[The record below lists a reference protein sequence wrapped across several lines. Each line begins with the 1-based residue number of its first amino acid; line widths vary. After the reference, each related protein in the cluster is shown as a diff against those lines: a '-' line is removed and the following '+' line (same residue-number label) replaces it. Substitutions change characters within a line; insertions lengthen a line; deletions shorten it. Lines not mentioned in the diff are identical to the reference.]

1 MKLKEAFQYQIKLAA
16 LQEEALAALRP
27 INFRQESTLH
37 KYDESGLPKENK
49 VTVKDTVS
57 DLKMPGATFD
67 KLLTFSQLIL
77 DEKAKLTESISTCKR
92 KSITDLDVL
101 KANNIARQFLSARL
115 KECIS
120 VKSSVI
126 NETQAFL
133 AIDAEGKQTRF
144 AYPSETKISYNI
156 NKNHV
161 KALLSKLQKEIDETS
176 LRIDSMQINDEVFY
190 EAPFEIYETFEDIF
204 ENLMNN

>member
-1 MKLKEAFQYQIKLAA
+1 MKLKEAFQYQTKFAS

-57 DLKMPGATFD
+57 DLKIAGATFD
-67 KLLTFSQLIL
+67 KLLSFSQLIFE
-77 DEKAKLTESISTCKR
+77 EKTKLTKSIASCKS
-92 KSITDLDVL
+92 KAITDLDTL
-101 KANNIARQFLSARL
+101 KANNIAKQFLSSRL
-115 KECIS
+115 KECIG

-126 NETQAFL
+126 NESQSFL
-133 AIDAEGKQTRF
+133 ATDAEGKQTRF

-156 NKNHV
+156 DKKRV
-161 KALLSKLQKEIDETS
+161 KAVLSKLQKEIDETS
-176 LRIDSMQINDEVFY
+176 LRIDSMLINDEVSY